1 MPLFCAAPR
10 VAHRRF
16 ASASPHARLR
26 PDARL
31 LGLFTIVSGI
41 EPRLAILRMASPALA
56 RRYAASLPPMAI
68 RSTATPLRSRMTTRR
83 SAPASLAL
91 ARLLSI
97 CPPPL
102 RARLGAYAPTPAA
115 RLLSQ
120 SESCRSPATAR
131 RPTDGI
137 AIVYSSLRDFALAG
151 LVIQDKMQ
159 RPRTIALSPADIAPA
174 FVERSTKRSPLNQLG
189 SRPVYRGLD
198 VNRAPPG
205 ALRPLLKH
213 SLSQAVSLSYG
224 AKAPPDSVSSDRR
237 PSRSL
242 RQPFRRAIYPWN
254 QDAQSRSLDLLLP
267 YRRSARTWPLPA
279 QPADTGRACHY
290 GPIRCI
296 YHEDRAMQPA
306 CATNTHYRTCNFA
319 HLCTKV
325 P

>member
-1 MPLFCAAPR
+1 
-10 VAHRRF
+10 
-16 ASASPHARLR
+16 
-26 PDARL
+26 
-31 LGLFTIVSGI
+31 
-41 EPRLAILRMASPALA
+41 
-56 RRYAASLPPMAI
+56 
-68 RSTATPLRSRMTTRR
+68 MTTRR

-174 FVERSTKRSPLNQLG
+174 FVERSTKRSPLNQPG

-205 ALRPLLKH
+205 ALRLLLKH
-213 SLSQAVSLSYG
+213 SLSQAVSLSYR

-242 RQPFRRAIYPWN
+242 RQPFRRATYPWN

-290 GPIRCI
+290 GSIRCI
-296 YHEDRAMQPA
+296 YHEDRAMQSA
-306 CATNTHYRTCNFA
+306 CVTNTHYRTYDFA
-319 HLCTKV
+319 HLCKLTLAGASRRPSSGPSRPHNTASIQGLGV
-325 P
+325 RLHAVAYSPERLRASRSMNTGPAAMTAPAERFGNLLPW